1 MYVVPKI
8 PISGRILPS
17 GTLKERGAFGTLFRR
32 ISTSICAKI
41 YEIIQ
46 NTEPTR
52 IKNEIAEEE
61 LSLIKA
67 KIKIVTLTNII
78 PKNGTFLLFVLAKN
92 CGIIFIFAMPWQ
104 ILERPLTVEFCVLI
118 TARAATIVIQY
129 FPAPPRRFWPYNKC
143 GAADSVNSAHGV

>member
-1 MYVVPKI
+1 MAKRSAGSVEIFKIMYVVPKI

-17 GTLKERGAFGTLFRR
+17 GTLKERGAFGTLFLR

-67 KIKIVTLTNII
+67 KNQNGKTDKYYTEKWYFPFICLGKKLWHHIHFCHALTNIR
-78 PKNGTFLLFVLAKN
+78 KTTY
-92 CGIIFIFAMPWQ
+92 
-104 ILERPLTVEFCVLI
+104 R
-118 TARAATIVIQY
+118 
-129 FPAPPRRFWPYNKC
+129 
-143 GAADSVNSAHGV
+143 